1 MSSLKQ
7 LLGVRLST
15 CNDIVIVEAGTGS
28 AKSYI
33 KDRQRKFLHKL
44 FSRTDFRDTYVGR
57 IIDMAI
63 DIRSPAGVII
73 SNYVNL
79 GEGHDFQKECMLNAR
94 SAIETSV
101 STRRSSY
108 LALNPSL
115 SKSPILNVTDISEH
129 CRIAY
134 TRIRTSSH
142 RLRVETGRW
151 ARIPVESRLC
161 GCGEIQTEEH
171 VLLRCNLTQDIRSA
185 YPAVDECNSLAELL
199 EGNIC
204 TLREVSDLC
213 AKVLRFYC

>member
-1 MSSLKQ
+1 M
-7 LLGVRLST
+7 
-15 CNDIVIVEAGTGS
+15 
-28 AKSYI
+28 
-33 KDRQRKFLHKL
+33 
-44 FSRTDFRDTYVGR
+44 
-57 IIDMAI
+57 
-63 DIRSPAGVII
+63 
-73 SNYVNL
+73 
-79 GEGHDFQKECMLNAR
+79 NA
-94 SAIETSV
+94 T
-101 STRRSSY
+101 
-108 LALNPSL
+108 N
-115 SKSPILNVTDISEH
+115 ISEH

-161 GCGEIQTEEH
+161 GCGGIQTEEH